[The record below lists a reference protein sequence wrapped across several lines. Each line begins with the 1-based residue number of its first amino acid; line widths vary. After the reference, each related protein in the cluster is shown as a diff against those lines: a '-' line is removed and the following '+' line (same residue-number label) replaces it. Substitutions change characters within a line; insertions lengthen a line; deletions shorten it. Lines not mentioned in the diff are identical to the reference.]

1 MLQTATTYVAAA
13 LAVVLLIVGL
23 IAWHQHGTIVRQR
36 DALVQTSAAVDAA
49 VAANATAASTLA
61 AVRDKLGACTAEIEA
76 SAEAQAKALRER
88 EQRYREAEE
97 RAADLRRRNSLLTAA
112 LDARCRAWATEP
124 VCVDV
129 EAIP

>member
-97 RAADLRRRNSLLTAA
+97 RAADLRRRNSLLTDA

>member
-61 AVRDKLGACTAEIEA
+61 TVRDKLGACTAEIEA

-97 RAADLRRRNSLLTAA
+97 RAADLRRRNSLLTDA